1 MSSIIKTY
9 VSRLLELQ
17 NFYKKYQ
24 TSYQTD
30 EDIHYLKQ
38 EIICNNLMDMT
49 EQMHVLRLCIGKNV
63 KEFGEC
69 IKFERFENHMPLD
82 FNNYVEFF
90 ITDGFLKRH
99 EDNQFVKSYKNLKEQ
114 FLNIFNDVD
123 IVDEDGN
130 EIDLNF

>member
-99 EDNQFVKSYKNLKEQ
+99 EDNQFVKLYKNLKEQ
-114 FLNIFNDVD
+114 FLNIFDDVD
-123 IVDEDGN
+123 IVDENGN

>member
-24 TSYQTD
+24 TPYQTD

-130 EIDLNF
+130 EIDLDF

>member
-123 IVDEDGN
+123 IVDENGN
-130 EIDLNF
+130 EIDLDF